1 MNDSSHDLIYET
13 STIKDG
19 NLSFTYGERNEIL
32 ENRKKFLSKFNLRLE
47 DTVVMSLHHGENIE
61 IVDERNRGKDSSPAD
76 TLVTQEP
83 SLVLFLLTAD
93 CLPIVYYDPDNKVVA
108 LGHLGWRG
116 TEAKLSQKV
125 VRFLHEEFGS
135 NPSELIISIG
145 PGIHKESY
153 RFDSPDQKKVPGWE
167 PYLTDSPDGNIAV
180 DIVGYNLK
188 QLVES
193 GVPKR
198 NISVSN
204 VDTCQS
210 QDFFSYYRAKR
221 TGEKEGRFATIVALK
236 S

>member
-1 MNDSSHDLIYET
+1 MENFYDELSYET
-13 STIKDG
+13 STKSDG
-19 NLSFTYGERNEIL
+19 NLSFTYGERNEVL
-32 ENRKKFLSKFNLRLE
+32 ENRKKFLSKFGLRLD

-83 SLVLFLLTAD
+83 DLVLFLLTAD

-125 VRFLHEEFGS
+125 VHFLHKEFGS
-135 NPSELIISIG
+135 NPSKLIISIG

-153 RFDSPDQKKVPGWE
+153 RFDALGQKEAPGWE
-167 PYLTDSPDGNIAV
+167 PYLTDLPDGNIAV

-188 QLVES
+188 QLIES
-193 GVPKR
+193 GVPKK
-198 NISVSN
+198 NISVSD
-204 VDTCQS
+204 VDTCKS
-210 QDFFSYYRAKR
+210 QNFFSHYRAKR
-221 TGEKEGRFATIVALK
+221 TGEKEGRFATIVTLK